1 MARNVEIKVR
11 VTEPGALRERVK
23 TMADGP
29 AEVLDQR
36 DVFFCAPEGRLKLRR
51 FPDGRGELI
60 AYCRPD
66 ATGPA
71 LSDYRIHRTEAS
83 ESLEGFLAE
92 LFGIR
97 GEVRKRR
104 FLYLIG
110 QTRVHLDEVEEL
122 GAYLELE
129 VVLSDDQTEVDG
141 ARIAERILGELGMS
155 DAERIACAYIDL
167 LEGAQG

>member
-1 MARNVEIKVR
+1 MGRNVDIKAR
-11 VTEPGALRERVK
+11 VDDSGELRARVEA
-23 TMADGP
+23 MADGP
-29 AEVLDQR
+29 VEVLDQR
-36 DVFFCAPEGRLKLRR
+36 DVFFHAPEGRLKLRT

-60 AYCRPD
+60 AYRRPD

-71 LSDYRIHRTEAS
+71 LSDYRIHRTEAP

-97 GEVRKRR
+97 GEVRKCRL
-104 FLYLIG
+104 LYLIG

-122 GAYLELE
+122 GDFIELE
-129 VVLSDDQTEVDG
+129 VVLSDDQTEEDG
-141 ARIAERILGELGMS
+141 AQIAERILGNLGLS
-155 DAERIACAYIDL
+155 GAERIACAYIDL